1 MTKSGAHAQGT
12 VISITWLIVAI
23 SLAIAGILVV
33 QYYYATR
40 AFSEIG
46 TMQHRGQFGDI
57 FGGVNAFFTGLAF
70 AGVLFTIFLQRKELE
85 WQRNELSESN
95 YLSALSALM
104 SAYGTRLA
112 PYWTRQT
119 TLQLEVAR
127 CTSDL
132 ASAEQD
138 LSRAPLPDREPIE
151 DRKQKLTARRK
162 ALRQQLAALNNQWG
176 VNRGQQLELISEL
189 ENKVKEARKT
199 NRAR

>member
-1 MTKSGAHAQGT
+1 MTKSGAHAQAT
-12 VISITWLIVAI
+12 VFSITSLIVAI
-23 SLAIAGILVV
+23 GLAIAGILGI

-40 AFSEIG
+40 VFSEIG
-46 TMQHRGQFGDI
+46 TLQHRGQFGDI

-85 WQRNELSESN
+85 WQRKELSETN
-95 YLSALSALM
+95 NLSALSALM

-112 PYWTRQT
+112 PYWARRT
-119 TLQLEVAR
+119 TLLLEIAR

-132 ASAEQD
+132 ASAQQD
-138 LSRAPLPDREPIE
+138 LSSAPSADRQPIE
-151 DRKQKLTARRK
+151 DRKQELMARRK
-162 ALRQQLAALNNQWG
+162 ALRQQLAALNNEWG
-176 VNRGQQLELISEL
+176 VNRAQQLDLISVL